1 MNTGVT
7 INLFMRKKNFIKK
20 IMRLILVEVIMSDR
34 QIYSSLELLLK
45 TENIRLNWRLDSTV
59 IDYVLF
65 IFIAMPL

>member
-1 MNTGVT
+1 
-7 INLFMRKKNFIKK
+7 
-20 IMRLILVEVIMSDR
+20 MRLILVEVIMSDR
-34 QIYSSLELLLK
+34 QIYSFLELLLK